1 MGSELWLR
9 YNLRGGGLA
18 VSTAALT
25 AVAIEQAVW
34 AERHG
39 FDVVTMGEHHGTED
53 GYLPSPM
60 IVGAAMAARTKR
72 IRFNMGAILLPLL
85 NPLRVA
91 EDVCVFDN
99 VSNGRVDITAGAGYV
114 PSEFDMFGVD
124 YRQRIRS
131 MEEGIATLRAAF
143 SGTPFDYQGRRVR
156 ISPAPVQPGG
166 PKIMIGG
173 GVTAAALRAARIGD
187 GFFPT
192 VAKPELLACYH
203 AECARLGRASG
214 RVVTAGAGFIHVS
227 HDPERDW
234 QRIGRHLLHDLN
246 AYAKWARESGAVTP
260 YLEDVSDIE
269 ALKKTG
275 VYLVLT
281 PDECLAFMQAERA
294 ADRSV
299 MFNPLCGGLHPD
311 LAWESLELLA
321 AEVLPRYGQV
331 PVRPA
336 AAN

>member
-1 MGSELWLR
+1 M
-9 YNLRGGGLA
+9 
-18 VSTAALT
+18 
-25 AVAIEQAVW
+25 
-34 AERHG
+34 
-39 FDVVTMGEHHGTED
+39 
-53 GYLPSPM
+53 
-60 IVGAAMAARTKR
+60 
-72 IRFNMGAILLPLL
+72 
-85 NPLRVA
+85 
-91 EDVCVFDN
+91 
-99 VSNGRVDITAGAGYV
+99 
-114 PSEFDMFGVD
+114 
-124 YRQRIRS
+124 
-131 MEEGIATLRAAF
+131 
-143 SGTPFDYQGRRVR
+143 
-156 ISPAPVQPGG
+156 
-166 PKIMIGG
+166 
-173 GVTAAALRAARIGD
+173 
-187 GFFPT
+187 
-192 VAKPELLACYH
+192 
-203 AECARLGRASG
+203 
-214 RVVTAGAGFIHVS
+214 
-227 HDPERDW
+227 
-234 QRIGRHLLHDLN
+234 HDLN